1 MIDPKSQNS
10 SLLSS
15 ALRFHMNK
23 VDVFL
28 LQGYFLF
35 LMFNN
40 GDLVVVLHF
49 VIHVLQFPPQKNLT
63 SCSVPNLS
71 SHSPYSRPL
80 FRRTNHICNWHE
92 KWVKHASVRVNVVN

>member
-49 VIHVLQFPPQKNLT
+49 VIYVLQFPP
-63 SCSVPNLS
+63 SHPVPSQICHLIVRTHA
-71 SHSPYSRPL
+71 HSLGAQTTFATGTR
-80 FRRTNHICNWHE
+80 NG
-92 KWVKHASVRVNVVN
+92 